1 MNAHYSSMHNMSARG
16 IYKYCGTSG
25 VLIWRRN
32 ENDHIIRS
40 QASLNRMR
48 DDIVNHPYVMAI

>member
-1 MNAHYSSMHNMSARG
+1 MHNMSARG